1 LAPER
6 EVLAG
11 TLTGMAARA
20 VRRMVENSLP
30 CNRKSAFIRFMH
42 PDSAEV
48 RWFWRSKYL
57 GLLAENTDP
66 PATNS

>member
-1 LAPER
+1 
-6 EVLAG
+6 
-11 TLTGMAARA
+11 
-20 VRRMVENSLP
+20 MVENSLP